1 MQFCPKL
8 RMLFALCLLTTDGT
22 SAIFPSLPTS
32 ITANRRWRTA
42 FWSLPTPSLSISSFN
57 SNTIKLYP
65 NPFVNTFKLELEEMN
80 ENVSININDLTG
92 KSVYNKTFSELKDL
106 DIQLNMSSGLY
117 VIDVKQNGESRKF
130 KILKK

>member
-1 MQFCPKL
+1 M
-8 RMLFALCLLTTDGT
+8 GT
-22 SAIFPSLPTS
+22 SFFSTNNAFFP
-32 ITANRRWRTA
+32 
-42 FWSLPTPSLSISSFN
+42 LPTPSLSVSSFN

-130 KILKK
+130 KVVKK